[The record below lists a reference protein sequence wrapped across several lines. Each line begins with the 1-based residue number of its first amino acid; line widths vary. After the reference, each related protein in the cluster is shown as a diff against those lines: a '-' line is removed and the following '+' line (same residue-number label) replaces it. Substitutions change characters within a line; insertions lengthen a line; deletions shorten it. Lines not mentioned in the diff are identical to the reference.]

1 MRGESVDDADGAEQV
16 RGDRRLGRGGVRWV
30 AQVFGE
36 QHAGHRDDDVEVGVR
51 AEDFV
56 AGAQD
61 GVRVGDVDADG
72 VDAVLGLGVAAP
84 GDDGAAGVGEPLREP
99 APDAR
104 GAAGDEDCAVADL
117 HHDLPVALVLTT
129 E

>member
-1 MRGESVDDADGAEQV
+1 VFRSASWQVLQRCGAAFQEVGVGGTEQV
-16 RGDRRLGRGGVRWV
+16 RGDRRFGGGGGGRRV

-36 QHAGHRDDDVEVGVR
+36 QHAGYGDDDVEVGVR

-72 VDAVLGLGVAAP
+72 VDAVLGLGLR
-84 GDDGAAGVGEPLREP
+84 PLR
-99 APDAR
+99 
-104 GAAGDEDCAVADL
+104 AGGSNF
-117 HHDLPVALVLTT
+117 TG
-129 E
+129 